1 MCRCFFC
8 SSRIR
13 FSKSSCSKRAW
24 RSCLRFLFFISLLV
38 LFSFSTTKKSL
49 YRPCAREND
58 EMVSATCVALWNGEM
73 SFCFLAAALF
83 FSPSFSSFLLSLFS
97 SRAGVVS
104 INNATHTYL
113 YIQTI
118 RRRHLLR
125 RRNASVAICASLWL
139 RCYQLLLFYK
149 NVFMYTTSAARYC
162 LVLSLARATLF
173 LDDGALEGLLQN
185 DVRGKGE
192 DGE

>member
-58 EMVSATCVALWNGEM
+58 EMVSATRGALEWGNE
-73 SFCFLAAALF
+73 FLFFGGCTF